1 MTKHALLACAFAFLS
16 FAGAAQEKKE
26 AKWDINDPKEP
37 FKEISFTTTEGTWM
51 NLDVSPDG
59 KEIVFD
65 LMGDI
70 YLMPVTG
77 GDAKLLRGGYAYEVQ
92 PRFSPDGSKILFTSD
107 TDGADNIWYMKRD
120 GSKPEQITKEDFRL
134 LNNAVWT
141 PDGNYIIARK
151 HFTNTR
157 SAGAGEM
164 WMYHVSGGTGIGLT
178 KRKNDQQDVNE
189 PTISPDGRFLY
200 FSEDM
205 YPGGYFQYNK
215 DPNKQIYVIR
225 RYDMQD
231 GKLINIIEGP
241 GGAFRPQISRDGKK
255 LAFVRR
261 VREKTVLFVHDLA
274 TGEQKP
280 VFDDLGKD
288 QSEAWA
294 IFGVYTGYNWLPDNK
309 HIVIWAK
316 GKIWKVDTENK
327 TASEIPF
334 KVEAKHR
341 ITEAVKFEQK
351 AFTDKF
357 NAKIIRHAVTSPDG
371 KYLVFNA
378 VGYLWKKELPGGKPV
393 RITQSTDFEFEP
405 AFSKDGKTLA
415 YVTWNDAEKGAVMT
429 LNLADAKAKPVKITS
444 EKGIY
449 RQPNFSPDGTKI
461 AFLKEDG
468 NEHQGFSF
476 CKNPGLY
483 WIAANGGKMN
493 FIGEYGEKPQFN
505 KSGDRIFYHTG
516 GYLFGAL
523 EKSIASC
530 RLDGTDIKTHFT
542 SKYMNQYAIS
552 PDNEFLA
559 FGELHQVY
567 LAAFPKSGKSM
578 DLSARTT
585 DFPVSKISRDAGIN
599 LHFSGDGKKIHW
611 TLGDEYF
618 TDELRERFKFL
629 AGAPDS
635 IPPVDTLGIKVNL
648 ELTSDAPKGLLA
660 FKNARIITMKG
671 NEVLENATIL
681 VENNRIKA
689 VGKDIEIP
697 ASAKVTDC
705 TGKTIMPGIVDV
717 HAHAGDFRYGLSP
730 RQNWYYYANLAF
742 GITTIH
748 DPSTNSEMIFAHS
761 EMQKAGEIVAP
772 RLFSTGTILYGA
784 DGDFKAVINSLDD
797 ARSALRRTKAYG
809 AFSVK
814 SYNQPRRNQR
824 QWVIRAARELGM
836 LVVPEGGSHFFHNMS
851 MVLDGHTGVE
861 HNIPVAPLYN
871 DVLQVWGAS
880 KTGNTPT
887 LIVNYGGI
895 NGEYYWYQ
903 NTEVWKNERL
913 LTFMPRSIVDSR
925 SRHRTMIP
933 QEEYENGHILVSK
946 SCKKLTDA
954 GVKINVGGHG
964 QLQGLGVH
972 WEIWMLHQG
981 GMTEHEALQAA
992 TINGASYIGM
1002 DKEIG
1007 SLEVGKLADFLILDK
1022 NPLENIRN
1030 TESIT
1035 HTIINGRVYDA
1046 QTMHEV
1052 ISSEQKR
1059 APFWFENHPSEQN
1072 FPWHET
1078 THSFERH
1085 ACSCGKH

>member
-1 MTKHALLACAFAFLS
+1 
-16 FAGAAQEKKE
+16 
-26 AKWDINDPKEP
+26 
-37 FKEISFTTTEGTWM
+37 
-51 NLDVSPDG
+51 
-59 KEIVFD
+59 
-65 LMGDI
+65 
-70 YLMPVTG
+70 
-77 GDAKLLRGGYAYEVQ
+77 
-92 PRFSPDGSKILFTSD
+92 
-107 TDGADNIWYMKRD
+107 
-120 GSKPEQITKEDFRL
+120 
-134 LNNAVWT
+134 
-141 PDGNYIIARK
+141 
-151 HFTNTR
+151 
-157 SAGAGEM
+157 
-164 WMYHVSGGTGIGLT
+164 
-178 KRKNDQQDVNE
+178 
-189 PTISPDGRFLY
+189 
-200 FSEDM
+200 
-205 YPGGYFQYNK
+205 
-215 DPNKQIYVIR
+215 
-225 RYDMQD
+225 
-231 GKLINIIEGP
+231 
-241 GGAFRPQISRDGKK
+241 
-255 LAFVRR
+255 
-261 VREKTVLFVHDLA
+261 
-274 TGEQKP
+274 
-280 VFDDLGKD
+280 
-288 QSEAWA
+288 
-294 IFGVYTGYNWLPDNK
+294 
-309 HIVIWAK
+309 
-316 GKIWKVDTENK
+316 
-327 TASEIPF
+327 
-334 KVEAKHR
+334 
-341 ITEAVKFEQK
+341 
-351 AFTDKF
+351 
-357 NAKIIRHAVTSPDG
+357 
-371 KYLVFNA
+371 
-378 VGYLWKKELPGGKPV
+378 
-393 RITQSTDFEFEP
+393 
-405 AFSKDGKTLA
+405 
-415 YVTWNDAEKGAVMT
+415 
-429 LNLADAKAKPVKITS
+429 
-444 EKGIY
+444 
-449 RQPNFSPDGTKI
+449 
-461 AFLKEDG
+461 
-468 NEHQGFSF
+468 
-476 CKNPGLY
+476 
-483 WIAANGGKMN
+483 
-493 FIGEYGEKPQFN
+493 
-505 KSGDRIFYHTG
+505 
-516 GYLFGAL
+516 
-523 EKSIASC
+523 
-530 RLDGTDIKTHFT
+530 
-542 SKYMNQYAIS
+542 
-552 PDNEFLA
+552 
-559 FGELHQVY
+559 
-567 LAAFPKSGKSM
+567 
-578 DLSARTT
+578 
-585 DFPVSKISRDAGIN
+585 
-599 LHFSGDGKKIHW
+599 
-611 TLGDEYF
+611 
-618 TDELRERFKFL
+618 
-629 AGAPDS
+629 
-635 IPPVDTLGIKVNL
+635 
-648 ELTSDAPKGLLA
+648 
-660 FKNARIITMKG
+660 
-671 NEVLENATIL
+671 
-681 VENNRIKA
+681 
-689 VGKDIEIP
+689 
-697 ASAKVTDC
+697 
-705 TGKTIMPGIVDV
+705 
-717 HAHAGDFRYGLSP
+717 
-730 RQNWYYYANLAF
+730 LAF